1 MIIFRRKQE
10 EFLVVSY
17 LTTVLVLTSSTII
30 FFMENQA
37 QPKVFSSI
45 GTCAWWSIET
55 ITSLGYGDIV
65 PVTNTG
71 RCFASILAL
80 WGIILFTIPGAVLGS
95 GFIELMLEKQRREI
109 RDFTEFAY
117 KSDVVEESNTIGE
130 KVDET
135 VSSSSFQFKEVEAS
149 RSQASRLELLH
160 VNMDR
165 LALQQVHYCAN
176 IFSSN
181 AQLLCG

>member
-1 MIIFRRKQE
+1 MIIFKRKQE
-10 EFLVVSY
+10 ELLVVSY
-17 LTTVLVLTSSTII
+17 LTAVLVLTSSTII

-37 QPKVFSSI
+37 QPKIFSSI

-95 GFIELMLEKQRREI
+95 GFIELMLEKQREEI
-109 RDFTEFAY
+109 RDFTDFTFR
-117 KSDVVEESNTIGE
+117 SDVIEESNSVRE
-130 KVDET
+130 KVDERMP
-135 VSSSSFQFKEVEAS
+135 SSFIFSREDEAS
-149 RSQASRLELLH
+149 QSQSSRLELLH
-160 VNMDR
+160 AKMDQ
-165 LALQQVHYCAN
+165 LAFQQVNFRAS
-176 IFSSN
+176 IISSN
-181 AQLLCG
+181 AQLFCG